1 MLCPLYPAEES
12 AIFINDVLTVFAR
25 DIYRCT
31 IHNCPYIRTTL
42 AIYSGSIH
50 QMIAAGIL
58 TSNDPVELLAGWLVQ
73 KRTKNPPHRMSTRL
87 ILEALESIVPNGWY
101 IETQE
106 PITLKDSE
114 PEPDVAMIKGNTR
127 NYLDRHPGAVEVAL
141 VVEVADSTLERDRS
155 LKQQIYARAGIPT
168 YWIANLVN
176 GQLEIY
182 TQPTLDGYQSQI
194 MLSQGSAE
202 VVLGNQRIGLI
213 AIDMLF
219 PSQKF

>member
-1 MLCPLYPAEES
+1 VTFAAAPSTTAPA
-12 AIFINDVLTVFAR
+12 
-25 DIYRCT
+25 
-31 IHNCPYIRTTL
+31 
-42 AIYSGSIH
+42 SGSLWRFTVAQYH

-58 TSNDPVELLAGWLVQ
+58 TSDDPVELLAGWLVQ
-73 KRTKNPPHRMSTRL
+73 KMTKNPPHRVTTRL
-87 ILEALESIVPNGWY
+87 IREALESIVPDRWY

-106 PITLKDSE
+106 PITLEDSE
-114 PEPDVAMIKGNTR
+114 PKPDVAMIKGNTR
-127 NYLDRHPGAVEVAL
+127 DYLDRHPGAVEVAL

-176 GQLEIY
+176 GQLGIY

-194 MLSQGSAE
+194 TLSQGSAE

-213 AIDMLF
+213 AIDTLF

>member
-1 MLCPLYPAEES
+1 VTFITAPPTIAPASEPLWR
-12 AIFINDVLTVFAR
+12 FTVAQ
-25 DIYRCT
+25 Y
-31 IHNCPYIRTTL
+31 
-42 AIYSGSIH
+42 H

-58 TSNDPVELLAGWLVQ
+58 TSDDPVELLAGWLVQ
-73 KRTKNPPHRMSTRL
+73 KMTKNPPHRVTTRL
-87 ILEALESIVPNGWY
+87 IREALDSIVPDGWY

-106 PITLKDSE
+106 PITLEDSE

-127 NYLDRHPGAVEVAL
+127 DYLDRYPGAAEGAL
-141 VVEVADSTLERDRS
+141 VVEVADSTLERDRT

-194 MLSQGSAE
+194 TMSQGSTE

-219 PSQKF
+219 PSPKL

>member
-1 MLCPLYPAEES
+1 
-12 AIFINDVLTVFAR
+12 
-25 DIYRCT
+25 
-31 IHNCPYIRTTL
+31 
-42 AIYSGSIH
+42 
-50 QMIAAGIL
+50 MIAAGIL
-58 TSNDPVELLAGWLVQ
+58 TSDDPVELLAGWLVQ
-73 KRTKNPPHRMSTRL
+73 KMTKNPPHRVTTRL
-87 ILEALESIVPNGWY
+87 IREALDSIVPDGWY

-106 PITLKDSE
+106 PITLEDSE

-127 NYLDRHPGAVEVAL
+127 DYLDRYPGAAEGAL
-141 VVEVADSTLERDRS
+141 VVEVADSTLERDRT

-194 MLSQGSAE
+194 TMSQGSTE

-219 PSQKF
+219 PSPKL